1 MESRIR
7 YTALVPLLVGLAAS
21 LSSAPVLNVET
32 LRDGA
37 SANFHKQMVRNDL
50 IHGPWCIQL
59 KGGLQSTVGQ
69 SRRAKK
75 RRYWRKPSSAAD
87 VSGAAS
93 DDHGK
98 ADEVQAPRIK
108 RDRKAVADGVQV
120 YVHACVCMR
129 DVYLSTGFHRR
140 PLSSLSRRAISATT
154 SDTLAV

>member
-7 YTALVPLLVGLAAS
+7 FKALLPLLVGLAAS

-37 SANFHKQMVRNDL
+37 PANFHKQMARNDL
-50 IHGPWCIQL
+50 IHGPGCLQL
-59 KGGLQSTVGQ
+59 KGGSQSTVGQ

-75 RRYWRKPSSAAD
+75 RRYWRKPSSVAD
-87 VSGAAS
+87 VSGAAA
-93 DDHGK
+93 DDGK
-98 ADEVQAPRIK
+98 ADEIQVPRIK

-129 DVYLSTGFHRR
+129 DIYLSTGFHRR
-140 PLSSLSRRAISATT
+140 PLSSLSRRAISANN
-154 SDTLAV
+154 SDILAV